1 MLARYR
7 FTWVLALAGWLLPQA
22 AQAQDAAGD
31 APATQQQ
38 DAATVA
44 PEEEEMEQVLPGDEQ
59 AVMEERFGVERTR
72 EPTDPFEDPDE
83 TYLFVGAFYE
93 HTFTPTFILNLF
105 LDESPGADNS
115 GFGFEFST
123 RKDGMSLVARAY
135 YQGGR
140 AEGPFRA
147 SGDPV
152 GDTEWI
158 DSNLWALM
166 GSVSFLWAVA
176 QPSDVFAF
184 EMGLGVGVGA
194 VFGDLVRT
202 EAYQDSGDRWAACQG
217 VGNPSGSY
225 CEPGGQYNHRQAKW
239 FDGGNV
245 PNLWFR
251 LSLPHIAFR
260 FKPIRQLVARVE
272 AGFQVP
278 LGPWVGLSVLYG
290 I

>member
-1 MLARYR
+1 MR
-7 FTWVLALAGWLLPQA
+7 TWIASMWLLLVPLLA
-22 AQAQDAAGD
+22 TTPARAQAPEEGS
-31 APATQQQ
+31 
-38 DAATVA
+38 DAATDSGHPPA
-44 PEEEEMEQVLPGDEQ
+44 AEEREMEQVLPGDEQ
-59 AVMEERFGVERTR
+59 AVMEERFGVEGTR
-72 EPTDPFEDPDE
+72 EPTDPFEDPDQ

-123 RKDGMSLVARAY
+123 RKEGMSLVLRAY

-147 SGDPV
+147 SGDPE
-152 GDTEWI
+152 GDTEYI
-158 DSNLWALM
+158 DSNLWAAM
-166 GSVSFLWAVA
+166 ASATFLWAVA
-176 QPSDVFAF
+176 EPSPLFAF

-194 VFGDLVRT
+194 VFGELIRT
-202 EAYQDSGDRWAACQG
+202 EAYRDGSGWKACDG
-217 VGNPSGSY
+217 PGTPNPAY
-225 CEPGGQYNHRQAKW
+225 CEGAGGQYNYRQPKW

-260 FKPIRQLVARVE
+260 FKPIHQLVARLE
-272 AGFQVP
+272 GGFQVP